1 MKNFGEEEKLVMD
14 MVEYFNNNKY
24 NHNDGKM
31 RRKLIEYITKLCKLE
46 ANKLGYK
53 VKKYTNKDE
62 DIIDRVSEDE
72 DNGVLKLIFISKYG
86 NSDMAAG
93 YGRNYNFTTPRCPII
108 VVTDYGIEYI
118 SNQTKSES
126 VNFCALIIRKI
137 LHEFRHMQQNLI
149 AMTGVSSNIGMQW
162 AKETAIRS
170 SEELYNSSLKERD
183 ANIHSAKLVENILN
197 TKVQGIHNF
206 VFIEDGGKKDIEEYI
221 SDSFDEY
228 IKDMKNQDILK
239 KFPILKKE
247 YNDDGTR
254 KKTIGLI
261 NNMNLEINDILKE
274 NELCN
279 IDKKE
284 LISDCKE
291 MYFEIIYRSMM
302 KCSNKEISQLVSQK
316 KIVGILREMK
326 VYFTEKKE
334 KEKTET
340 ENFFHFDIDGQIDL
354 KEQLNLRD
362 NYYQGKIDYLDS
374 LLKKIDE
381 LVIDSTNSK
390 KEIYIGNEEVN
401 ELGDITKKL
410 GKETIDVMSD
420 IALTDET
427 ERDERYFSEQLN
439 KNEETREK

>member
-206 VFIEDGGKKDIEEYI
+206 VFIEDGGKKI
-221 SDSFDEY
+221 
-228 IKDMKNQDILK
+228 
-239 KFPILKKE
+239 
-247 YNDDGTR
+247 
-254 KKTIGLI
+254 
-261 NNMNLEINDILKE
+261 
-274 NELCN
+274 
-279 IDKKE
+279 
-284 LISDCKE
+284 
-291 MYFEIIYRSMM
+291 
-302 KCSNKEISQLVSQK
+302 
-316 KIVGILREMK
+316 
-326 VYFTEKKE
+326 
-334 KEKTET
+334 
-340 ENFFHFDIDGQIDL
+340 
-354 KEQLNLRD
+354 
-362 NYYQGKIDYLDS
+362 
-374 LLKKIDE
+374 
-381 LVIDSTNSK
+381 
-390 KEIYIGNEEVN
+390 
-401 ELGDITKKL
+401 
-410 GKETIDVMSD
+410 
-420 IALTDET
+420 
-427 ERDERYFSEQLN
+427 
-439 KNEETREK
+439 